1 MRLWKVKPFVGRDE
15 TVLDFGCGFQS
26 YLLHHI
32 RGQIKEGIGVD
43 YDANE
48 SASSGN
54 VKLMKYH
61 YKGRFPFE
69 DKKFDKVFMLAVFE
83 HIPLEQTV
91 PLLIELK
98 RILKDD
104 GRILLTIPTP
114 KGKPIM
120 EFLAFKLGIISKDEI
135 ADHKKYYAKEDIQAE
150 AVKAGLVLEYHSYFQ
165 FGWNSLQVLKKQ
177 AG

>member
-1 MRLWKVKPFVGRDE
+1 MRKFVGKDE

-32 RGQIKEGIGVD
+32 SRDIREGIGVD
-43 YDANE
+43 YDADE

-54 VKLMKYH
+54 VKLIRFRYD
-61 YKGRFPFE
+61 GRFPFE

-83 HIPLEQTV
+83 HIPLDQTV

-104 GRILLTIPTP
+104 GRIVLTIPTP
-114 KGKPIM
+114 KGKPVL
-120 EFLAFKLGIISKDEI
+120 EFLAFTLGIISKEEI
-135 ADHKKYYAKEDIQAE
+135 ADHKKYYTKEDIKEE
-150 AVKAGLVLEYHSYFQ
+150 AGKAGLELEYHSYFQ
-165 FGWNSLQVLKKQ
+165 FGWNSLQVLKQ
-177 AG
+177 PAAD

>member
-1 MRLWKVKPFVGRDE
+1 VRKFVGRNE

-26 YLLHHI
+26 YLLNHI
-32 RGQIKEGIGVD
+32 RNDIKEGIGID

-48 SASSGN
+48 SRSIDN
-54 VKLMKYH
+54 VRLMKFH

-83 HIPLEQTV
+83 HIPLDETV
-91 PLLIELK
+91 SLLTELK

-104 GRILLTIPTP
+104 GRIVLTIPTP

-120 EFLAFKLGIISKDEI
+120 EFLAFQLGVISKDEI

-150 AVKAGLVLEYHSYFQ
+150 AVKAGLSLEYHSYFQ